1 MTMSETC
8 KKSSTPLV
16 MHAGFS
22 ALMYKDRMMYFSVYT
37 QSKDYFSKFGRV
49 RVTLDSETGVW
60 TCKCPVSSERCVCEH
75 EVLSKWYVAQTQ
87 PSKML
92 LNWKRYAS
100 FVSAC
105 AMFILCFSVLFV
117 ADGAVH

>member
-16 MHAGFS
+16 VHAGFS

-49 RVTLDSETGVW
+49 RVTFDSETGVW

-100 FVSAC
+100 FVSAV
-105 AMFILCFSVLFV
+105 FTFV
-117 ADGAVH
+117 PCSYCVFQFCL